1 MGAAIFILVLVF
13 FREKPPTAP
22 SRSSAT
28 LKEGDFKSN
37 MLALIR
43 NKNMWT
49 LTVVFGFVAAV
60 LNVNGTI
67 VG

>member
-1 MGAAIFILVLVF
+1 MGAVIFILVLIF
-13 FREKPPTAP
+13 FRAKPPTAP

-37 MLALIR
+37 MMDLIR
-43 NKNMWT
+43 NKNMWR
-49 LTVVFGFVAAV
+49 LSLVFGFVAAV